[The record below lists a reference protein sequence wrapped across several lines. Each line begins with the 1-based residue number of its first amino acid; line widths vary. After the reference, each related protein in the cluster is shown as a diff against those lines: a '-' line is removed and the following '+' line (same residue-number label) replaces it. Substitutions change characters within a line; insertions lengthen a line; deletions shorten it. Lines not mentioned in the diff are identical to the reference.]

1 MRRLT
6 SETIPT
12 AALSA
17 EMLRVLFAIFEQH
30 YRRVSFPQFLADLRE
45 KDAVILLRDAATQA
59 PRGFSTQQ
67 VLRLTHR
74 GEPLR
79 VLFSGDTIIDRAH
92 WGEQE
97 LVRAWCRFA
106 GRVRG
111 QEASRL
117 FWFLISK
124 GHRTYLYLPLF
135 FRAFIPKRDATG
147 TPELT
152 RLRDALACEKF
163 GGAYD
168 PASGVARFL
177 SSRGRLAHPLAEVP
191 PGRADDPDVQF
202 FLAANPGYARGDELV
217 CLAEISPQ
225 NMRGLA
231 ARMLAEGEAEHA

>member
-1 MRRLT
+1 MPRLVR
-6 SETIPT
+6 ETLPIAAVD

-17 EMLRVLFAIFEQH
+17 RLFAIFAAH
-30 YRRVSFPQFLADLRE
+30 YECVERAQFEADLVE
-45 KDAVILLRDAATQA
+45 KDFVLLLRDAATGE
-59 PRGFSTQQ
+59 PRGFSTQKI
-67 VLRLTHR
+67 LRAEIG
-74 GEPLR
+74 GEPVR
-79 VLFSGDTIIDRAH
+79 AIFSGDTIIDRAA

-106 GRVRG
+106 GRVRVA
-111 QEASRL
+111 ESSRL

-152 RLRDALACEKF
+152 RLRDALAREKF

-168 PASGVARFL
+168 PASGVARFQ

-191 PGRADDPDVQF
+191 PGRADDPEVQF